1 MTRTRRQ
8 AKPPRGDVPRKRGD
22 NRAEHRRHC
31 DHVSVH
37 QPFAYCRSNCAAE
50 ERAGQIEK
58 CRHRNRSARRENSR
72 RNHGRDRVGGVVK
85 TVAVF
90 KNDRGDDD
98 RKKGQHSRS
107 RLRIL
112 QRHFKDDV
120 SRIPAAVDYLFH

>member
-1 MTRTRRQ
+1 MF
-8 AKPPRGDVPRKRGD
+8 
-22 NRAEHRRHC
+22 
-31 DHVSVH
+31 HVNAAITAQSTVDIVTTLVSTS
-37 QPFAYCRSNCAAE
+37 PLPIVEATAE